1 MAEMTEASLAD
12 IWNQIA
18 VDLAQRGKMSAAVG
32 ACRRAVLV
40 DGGRA
45 DLRSNLGN
53 MLRRAGRPEE
63 GLGQLMASR
72 AIDKAFIP
80 ALFNTG
86 VSYMEMGRPDAAIAC
101 FDACLKTDGTN
112 GDWLFARASAHLM
125 AANWRLG
132 WADYESRL
140 DKLEGGG
147 SMPLWDGKA
156 PGTVL
161 IHAEQGFG
169 DTIMMQRFVERAFN
183 ETAAR
188 FCVQAPLARLFRAEQ
203 IGEEIEADYRLPLM
217 SLPHVLGIESVSG
230 GPYLNPVHRLVL
242 PPVPGARAKV
252 GIVWKAKATWH
263 HMKVDEYLHGLAKS
277 MPFESMLELCNLHG
291 VALYSMQKGSDDI
304 REAGAGHLVTD
315 LQDQIFDFADCASF
329 MAQMDAIVTVDTATA
344 HLAGALGKPTVVCL
358 PHSFNWQ
365 WGTGDRSV
373 WYDSVRIVRQ
383 KHPGVWPM
391 DSIVAE
397 VDRCL
402 TTVMPPS

>member
-1 MAEMTEASLAD
+1 MAEVTGGSLAD

-18 VDLAQRGKMSAAVG
+18 VDLAQRGKMAAAVG

-72 AIDKAFIP
+72 AIDKEFIP

-86 VSYMEMGRPDAAIAC
+86 VAYMEMGRPDAAIAC
-101 FDACLKTDGTN
+101 FDSCLKTDPSN
-112 GDWLFARASAHLM
+112 GDWLFARASAYLM

-161 IHAEQGFG
+161 VHAEQGFG
-169 DTIMMQRFVERAFN
+169 DTIMAWRFLPREERVRFVA
-183 ETAAR
+183 
-188 FCVQAPLARLFRAEQ
+188 QAPLVRLLGCGQ
-203 IGEEIEADYRLPLM
+203 IGEEIEADYRLPVM
-217 SLPHVLGIESVSG
+217 SLPHVHGLEGVMG
-230 GPYLNPVHRLVL
+230 HPYLEPVHRLIL

-252 GIVWKAKATWH
+252 GIVWKAKSTRH
-263 HMKVDEYLHGLAKS
+263 HMKTDEYLHGLAKS
-277 MPFESMLELCNLHG
+277 MPFELMLELCNLSG
-291 VALYSMQKGSDDI
+291 VALYSLQKGSDDI
-304 REAGAGHLVTD
+304 READAQHLVTD

-358 PHSFNWQ
+358 PHAYNWQ
-365 WGTGDRSV
+365 WGTRDRSV

-383 KHPGVWPM
+383 KQPGIWPM
-391 DSIVAE
+391 DAIVAE
-397 VDRCL
+397 VEKL
-402 TTVMPPS
+402 L